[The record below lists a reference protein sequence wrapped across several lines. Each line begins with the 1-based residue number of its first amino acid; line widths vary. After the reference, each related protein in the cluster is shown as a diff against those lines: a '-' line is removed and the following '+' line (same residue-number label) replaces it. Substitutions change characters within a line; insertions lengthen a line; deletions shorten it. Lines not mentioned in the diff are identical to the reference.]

1 MITHALSI
9 QSRDLPVFGPN
20 MPQPGNAGNHAEVP
34 LPSEEKILRH
44 HVTIPVGFR
53 LYRCTYDHQS
63 HEEMFSMTET
73 PKTPGTASGVMA
85 TPDEQMRGGALEQV
99 KVRDALHTDRG
110 DTTIEETVVQ
120 KLAGIATREV
130 PGVYAMGS
138 AGRRAFSALTERI
151 PGSQTN
157 VSGGVTV
164 EKGERQA
171 AIDVSIVIDYGF
183 SVVEV
188 SQAIRRNIIQSVER
202 ATGLEVLEV
211 NINVS
216 DVHLPEEEHDDQQVQ
231 KTQLQ

>member
-1 MITHALSI
+1 
-9 QSRDLPVFGPN
+9 
-20 MPQPGNAGNHAEVP
+20 
-34 LPSEEKILRH
+34 
-44 HVTIPVGFR
+44 
-53 LYRCTYDHQS
+53 
-63 HEEMFSMTET
+63 MTET
-73 PKTPGTASGVMA
+73 PKTPGASSGVMT
-85 TPDEQMRGGALEQV
+85 TPEDQKRGSALEQV
-99 KVRDALHTDRG
+99 KARDALHTDRG

-130 PGVYAMGS
+130 PGVFAMGS

-164 EKGERQA
+164 EKGERQT
-171 AIDVSIVIDYGF
+171 AIDVSVIIEYGF

-188 SQAIRRNIIQSVER
+188 SQGIRRSIIQSVER

-211 NINVS
+211 NINVT
-216 DVHLPEEEHDDQQVQ
+216 DVHLPDDDHADQQTQ

>member
-1 MITHALSI
+1 
-9 QSRDLPVFGPN
+9 
-20 MPQPGNAGNHAEVP
+20 
-34 LPSEEKILRH
+34 
-44 HVTIPVGFR
+44 
-53 LYRCTYDHQS
+53 
-63 HEEMFSMTET
+63 MTET
-73 PKTPGTASGVMA
+73 PKTPGAARGVMA
-85 TPDEQMRGGALEQV
+85 APDEQTRGGALEQV
-99 KVRDALHTDRG
+99 KTRDALHTDRG

-157 VSGGVTV
+157 VSGGVSV

-211 NINVS
+211 NINVT
-216 DVHLPEEEHDDQQVQ
+216 DVHLPEEEHDEQQVQ

>member
-1 MITHALSI
+1 
-9 QSRDLPVFGPN
+9 
-20 MPQPGNAGNHAEVP
+20 
-34 LPSEEKILRH
+34 
-44 HVTIPVGFR
+44 
-53 LYRCTYDHQS
+53 
-63 HEEMFSMTET
+63 MTET
-73 PKTPGTASGVMA
+73 PKTPGTASGVTA
-85 TPDEQMRGGALEQV
+85 TPDERSGALEQV
-99 KVRDALHTDRG
+99 KARDALHTDRG

-157 VSGGVTV
+157 VSGGVSV
-164 EKGERQA
+164 EKGERQT
-171 AIDVSIVIDYGF
+171 AIDVSIVVEYGF

-211 NINVS
+211 NINVT
-216 DVHLPEEEHDDQQVQ
+216 DVHLPDDEHEDQQVQ

>member
-1 MITHALSI
+1 
-9 QSRDLPVFGPN
+9 
-20 MPQPGNAGNHAEVP
+20 
-34 LPSEEKILRH
+34 
-44 HVTIPVGFR
+44 
-53 LYRCTYDHQS
+53 
-63 HEEMFSMTET
+63 MTET
-73 PKTPGTASGVMA
+73 PRTPGTASGVMA
-85 TPDEQMRGGALEQV
+85 TPDDQMRGGAPELV
-99 KVRDALHTDRG
+99 KARDALHTDRG

-157 VSGGVTV
+157 VSGGVSV
-164 EKGERQA
+164 EKGERQT
-171 AIDVSIVIDYGF
+171 AIDVSIVVDYGF

-211 NINVS
+211 NINVT
-216 DVHLPEEEHDDQQVQ
+216 DVHLPDEEHEDQQVQ

>member
-1 MITHALSI
+1 
-9 QSRDLPVFGPN
+9 
-20 MPQPGNAGNHAEVP
+20 
-34 LPSEEKILRH
+34 
-44 HVTIPVGFR
+44 
-53 LYRCTYDHQS
+53 
-63 HEEMFSMTET
+63 MTET
-73 PKTPGTASGVMA
+73 PRTPGSSSGVVA
-85 TPDEQMRGGALEQV
+85 TPEEQNQGSALAPE
-99 KVRDALHTDRG
+99 KARDALHTDRG
-110 DTTIEETVVQ
+110 ATTIEETVVQ

-157 VSGGVTV
+157 VSGGVSV
-164 EKGERQA
+164 EKGERQT
-171 AIDVSIVIDYGF
+171 AIDVSIVIEYGF